1 MRLMGLDIGDR
12 RIGVALTDE
21 NGVAAYPLEV
31 LERTSPEKDLRR
43 ITEIIDQ
50 YGVERVVAGLPK
62 TLSGQIGPQGD
73 KVLSFLD
80 KLRVRSTVPVITWDE
95 RLTTAE
101 VEKLLVS
108 ADLGRRRRR
117 KVVDKLAA
125 TLILNSY
132 LNSRKSGRNT

>member
-1 MRLMGLDIGDR
+1 
-12 RIGVALTDE
+12 VALTDE